1 MTCTKQQR
9 LENTE
14 KAKAIINSLSLEEK
28 VFLMSGK
35 MTFEEVRGAIKKK
48 LHVHYNQFPYPA
60 GGIPEKGIP
69 EMKFVD
75 GPRGVVCGRGKST
88 CFPVSMLRGAT
99 FDKALEEKVGE
110 VIGEE
115 TLAFDGNTFAG
126 VCINLPYHPGWGR
139 CQETYGEDSCHL
151 GEMGAALTRG
161 VQSKGVVACV
171 KHFAFNQM
179 ENGRF
184 NVDITCDKRT
194 EREVFLPHFKK
205 CIDNGAA
212 GIMSAYNKY
221 QGVMCGHNDYLLNKI
236 LKQDWGFDGF
246 IMSDFVWG
254 VKDTVEAAN
263 GGQNIEMPLIKFWG
277 DQLVQ
282 AVKDGKVKESVIDD
296 ACLRIV
302 RTLIAFESC
311 KEKVLPS
318 NTGTAEHI
326 KVALDVA
333 REGITLV
340 QNKDNL
346 LPLERETTKRI
357 VVIGKLADSENT
369 GDKGSSQ
376 VHPAYVVTP
385 LAGIRKSNPDAE
397 IIYYSGD
404 SIAHAKEIA
413 ESADAVII
421 VAGND
426 FNDEGEYVAPS
437 PEEVYTEATGGDRQN
452 GLGLHKNDLEMVK
465 AVAPANKNTI
475 VVLVGGSMIMVN
487 EWKDSVSSIIYSYY
501 AGMEGGTALGEII
514 YGDVNPSG
522 KLPFVVPA
530 DESDLPAL
538 DWNASDVR
546 YDYYHGYRKLEKEGK
561 KPDFPFG
568 FGLSYTSFTTANPK
582 AWTRDGKLYACLD
595 VKNTGEMEGAQVV
608 QMYVGSSKGKVERP
622 AKSLKGFERV
632 VLQEGEKRTVIVS
645 CPLSDLEWFNEDSN
659 AFEMEHTEYEVYIG
673 TSSADEDLLK
683 TTINL

>member
-1 MTCTKQQR
+1 LTCTKQQR

-340 QNKDNL
+340 QN
-346 LPLERETTKRI
+346 
-357 VVIGKLADSENT
+357 
-369 GDKGSSQ
+369 
-376 VHPAYVVTP
+376 
-385 LAGIRKSNPDAE
+385 
-397 IIYYSGD
+397 
-404 SIAHAKEIA
+404 
-413 ESADAVII
+413 
-421 VAGND
+421 
-426 FNDEGEYVAPS
+426 
-437 PEEVYTEATGGDRQN
+437 
-452 GLGLHKNDLEMVK
+452 
-465 AVAPANKNTI
+465 
-475 VVLVGGSMIMVN
+475 
-487 EWKDSVSSIIYSYY
+487 
-501 AGMEGGTALGEII
+501 
-514 YGDVNPSG
+514 
-522 KLPFVVPA
+522 
-530 DESDLPAL
+530 
-538 DWNASDVR
+538 
-546 YDYYHGYRKLEKEGK
+546 
-561 KPDFPFG
+561 
-568 FGLSYTSFTTANPK
+568 
-582 AWTRDGKLYACLD
+582 
-595 VKNTGEMEGAQVV
+595 
-608 QMYVGSSKGKVERP
+608 
-622 AKSLKGFERV
+622 
-632 VLQEGEKRTVIVS
+632 
-645 CPLSDLEWFNEDSN
+645 
-659 AFEMEHTEYEVYIG
+659 
-673 TSSADEDLLK
+673 
-683 TTINL
+683 